1 MEKVIGRGILI
12 KNISLTPIFDETIF
26 YQSKSKY
33 IYLL

>member
-12 KNISLTPIFDETIF
+12 KNISLKPIIDETIF

-33 IYLL
+33 IYI